1 MENKA
6 AMTWLDETFANP
18 KPDPRLRWTN
28 SPPDWTSGPGGLVV
42 RTTAATDFW
51 QGTHYGFRV
60 DNGHLLAAEV
70 GGDFVIETLVRTA
83 PVHQYDQAGLMIR
96 LSERCW
102 LKTSVEFEPGEPSRL
117 GVVVTNAGWSDWSTR
132 DIDPEAG
139 REVAFRV
146 TRRGADY
153 TVEARLGAEAR
164 WSQIR
169 LARLHEDDGAGPVRA
184 GLYAC
189 SPKGA
194 GLAATFGYL
203 RIERAAAGLS

>member
-1 MENKA
+1 MP
-6 AMTWLDETFANP
+6 WLDETFADP
-18 KPDPRLRWTN
+18 TPDARLRWTN
-28 SPPDWTSGPGGLVV
+28 PPPDWTIGPGGLTV
-42 RTTAATDFW
+42 RTAAGTDFW

-70 GGDFVIETLVRTA
+70 GGDFVLETLVRTD
-83 PVHQYDQAGLMIR
+83 PVHQYDQAGLMVR

-117 GVVVTNAGWSDWSTR
+117 GAVVTNAGWSDWSTR

-139 REVAFRV
+139 RQVAFRV
-146 TRRGADY
+146 TRTGPDY
-153 TVEARLGAEAR
+153 LVEAALGAEGR

-169 LARLHEDDGAGPVRA
+169 LARLHDDDGTGPVTA

-194 GLAATFGYL
+194 GFAATFAHL
-203 RIERAAAGLS
+203 RVERAADV

>member
-1 MENKA
+1 MP
-6 AMTWLDETFANP
+6 WLDETLTNST
-18 KPDPRLRWTN
+18 PDPRLRWTN
-28 SPPDWTSGPGGLVV
+28 PPAEWGAGPDGLVV
-42 RTTAATDFW
+42 RTAAATDFW

-70 GGDFVIETLVRTA
+70 GGDFVLETLVRTD
-83 PVHQYDQAGLMIR
+83 PVHQYDQAGLMVR

-102 LKTSVEFEPGEPSRL
+102 LKTSVEFEPGKPSRL
-117 GVVVTNAGWSDWSTR
+117 GAVVTNAGWSDWSTR
-132 DIDPEAG
+132 DVDPEAG
-139 REVAFRV
+139 RQVAFRV

-153 TVEARLGAEAR
+153 LVEAALGAEGR

-169 LARLHEDDGAGPVRA
+169 LARLHDDDGAGQVTA

-194 GLAATFGYL
+194 GLAATFAYL
-203 RIERAAAGLS
+203 RVSHTTDG